1 MNIYSI
7 IKRVAVIATLFG
19 IISACTDESIIKQDD
34 YNAFATD
41 GSLAF
46 SISVPDYAL
55 PTRATGD
62 SEDIDTTI
70 TTLHLYLF
78 DERGGFI
85 GIVEADKADNAPAL
99 DPGEKDQI
107 INSGTNAT
115 GQYKAS
121 IPQNTDII
129 HFVANAPDDY
139 KPGKFDLNRYK
150 GLREEEVFL
159 PMTTTEHVYWGTS
172 TYSNLTTS
180 PNPVVLY
187 RNYAKVKYRLEPQT
201 TTTTNTDYI
210 RAINGWTLCNGSQN
224 SLIAPYDD
232 RVATQHFHF
241 NLTDNTSA
249 AATHRYV
256 SVPTSDQRVKLSAAV
271 SLSEEA
277 TSDADQQTVY
287 TDNQGKAL
295 PLFDHTTAA
304 YSSEKYFNS
313 TSDARV
319 FAIFHIT
326 TGNYDGSTTTYQHK
340 FYKILFLKEDTDG
353 GHSNLDIKRN
363 HIYTICFEGIN
374 PELGYNTFDEAV
386 NGNPAN
392 ISEISV
398 EESLPEVQSTQ
409 ATLRVVNG
417 TVRYIDDLTT
427 HTGYTATTDDAGTRY
442 SVNDLRIYY
451 SGADAA
457 AEGETSQALRVE
469 WVDGQYSWTG
479 SNTKDTYR
487 PEQSSL
493 VCKKTTDPS
502 GSYTH
507 TISFDADAFAY
518 GDNGEKHYKEGLIR
532 VTERLNGE
540 VLSRFVRVYIGNPIS
555 FRPLLIS
562 SDIPAMADERITVA
576 FSVPDSFYLPTSLY
590 PIEVRFGSDQVDV
603 EKNLYTES
611 MKVDLVSTAYEDNL
625 LQYTN
630 VVDDVTL
637 DQWGWY
643 ANGEADESWEDWGYK
658 YTYTIEEPADSGEH
672 RITLRTVYD
681 GGSDF
686 SVVMEGLSTVLFNG
700 TGSAS
705 EADIFNTRE
714 LRFKVQPETTNAEAR
729 RIMLDNG
736 LVDTRL
742 TTAYVNINKSDNAS
756 TVSIPYTLGYFNP
769 EDETDCMTPAT
780 LSTGVNLWVYYRPD
794 DLTPSGAWATLD
806 NGVPFVDAEGN
817 HFAKIN
823 NTTSATGTLTF
834 TLNSQKEVKN
844 SLVFIT
850 ARSGKDDETGKHP
863 YGSTYTGKALGEQS
877 HVYTGVNAE
886 DNAWRSAS
894 ALVSVLSDWKFN
906 PAPTEI
912 NDNSF
917 EYASEFERN
926 YGVGIYKTDYDFLV
940 RIDRPTG
947 TSGINLSIN
956 TGGNLQLIEQVGV
969 SKYTLDTRYYE
980 EVTETWNEVSTN
992 VRRSKADANGDI
1004 HLTLTGDQSPYC
1016 VLRFRPLHYDHSGTI
1031 TFEDIST
1038 TAIYNNGADNTLK
1051 ITHSPLTIID
1061 HKYMWR
1067 DDYMLIGDKSTTPD
1081 DIAETMVADAN
1092 FYENFRVDANTAG
1105 QEFVARLYFPNSV
1118 KERMSDKDENGQD
1131 LTFSFLFAG
1140 IGAEV
1145 IEPTGARDSY
1155 SNYYTVDEETGMV
1168 TVTKLISGTGT
1179 GTDPNKSYNGV
1190 NTNQAFVDIFLR
1202 TNEDVST
1209 ENFRITSGD
1218 DLLFYRYTLGEFST
1232 RNEYTN
1238 GGGKVK
1244 YEISNDN
1251 SAWMEIKGGTDYFNT
1266 SDTRLANI
1274 CNGEQ
1279 TYYLRVT
1286 LLEWDPKNSNDKD
1299 KRIDLTLK
1307 TSGFKV
1313 IEKPEGSVQTTLPDS
1328 EQKQYRLYTYRFNN
1342 APWSVNTSGEEY
1354 ITLKLQTERTGL
1366 AEYIKLETRTD
1377 ISDNNTN
1384 QGAILDRTTILMGT
1398 KTTTEGIINTWE
1410 LYLSGRNVNDNR
1422 NGDNNMIFDVNAP
1435 VNAQQESI
1443 TSDYYP
1449 IKIDSE
1455 TNVSFYAPD
1464 DGLDITIGVAKRS
1477 GDDYDNGDYA
1487 IYQVNADGQMTLF
1500 SNTDVSDDTKIT
1512 EHTYTLGA
1520 AGLYRL
1526 QALSKQFYL
1535 YYIRLEK
1542 NRKAGLLN
1550 AVPWKANRLSNTQ
1563 KANATWDGTFT
1574 ATDNAA
1580 EITLSAFAEKLTLT
1594 LSNIQEAPFNMRLTD
1609 GNFSFL
1615 TPNGL
1620 VTELNNLQSTDT
1632 LTIVPT
1638 NSGVLKHLDNIRL
1651 EGESNSYYYT
1661 QDITLKLR
1669 PYVKLTHNLGTFET
1683 ILIDNQKHA
1692 HLSVGDEVTFTFTYM
1707 DNSIE
1712 TESAQFRL
1720 CEYINNNV
1728 QNSSF
1733 TATTPEGWTKGDTY
1747 TLSNPKGGDAQTF
1760 RLTATKTVGTL
1771 FQVKG
1776 TSSCDVY
1783 AGDTLYGNFYST
1795 SGLENI
1801 YPKIHITGVSIA
1813 YDWGSHTDAEGQL
1826 PEDAVIASG
1835 ESYTLPAKNFT
1846 LYKSGNTLTGW
1857 SDGTN
1862 TYALGGTIT
1871 PTNNMTLTPVFT
1883 ENSVSLDN
1891 RTEAVTITWDF
1902 QRNNGAPTIN
1912 GWEGTDG
1919 HVWVAQAKVN
1929 GQTIDVK
1936 MDVNTT
1942 NGGKFANAS
1951 WDDWAQINGGTTLTI
1966 PSCKDATVKLES
1978 HSATTTTTIAGETI
1992 NQGTTTPTY
2001 TYTGTANNIDIV
2013 IGDGSYWRT
2022 VTVTLPVVANQ
2033 YTVTYYNEGYT
2044 TYGTTYTQFAQ
2055 QTYGDGGTIELP
2067 SEKPASSNRTFSH
2080 WVTVAANGVR
2090 TQLTGG
2096 ESVTG
2101 DMVVYPVWDV
2111 AIGTSDVTVLPGD
2124 VAQVSNCVTKGTSQ
2138 LIDCAYDD
2146 GYILFDAVP
2155 SETGWYTFTAN
2166 IATALSDRT
2175 VTLGYESGQ
2184 NSYVTQN
2191 IEVNC
2196 DGNWNIQTEK
2206 TYDWTFYLTAGNT
2219 YTFKMI
2225 CNKLSS
2231 ATDENGYTAN
2241 VNSIIVKKGATFTNV
2256 EASAVWAFNNIE
2268 NYATAYI
2275 TTPEGVFSSVSV
2287 NTGDLT
2293 ITGTG
2298 TGQAVDENGT
2308 QVTFV
2313 KLRPDGTTTAVEW
2326 SVKPTEGL
2334 TFTPTKVTGYIQRFG
2349 TDAENGVT
2357 VTARL
2362 ADGTSLGLG
2371 NFTAPRSNKA
2381 QVEDK
2386 YGSNSNYTNQ
2396 FIIELTAEQRET
2408 LTSADGFTL
2417 SATVGVSNSKE
2428 GGFSDV
2434 QIHGT
2439 VTGTIE

>member
-107 INSGTNAT
+107 INSGPNAT

-187 RNYAKVKYRLEPQT
+187 RNYAKVKYRLEQQT

-210 RAINGWTLCNGSQN
+210 HAINGWTLCNGSQN

-271 SLSEEA
+271 PLSETD

-326 TGNYDGSTTTYQHK
+326 TGNYDGSTTTFQHK
-340 FYKILFLKEDTDG
+340 FYKILFLKEDADG

-427 HTGYTATTDDAGTRY
+427 HTGYTVTTDDAGTRY

-451 SGADAA
+451 SGADAV
-457 AEGETSQALRVE
+457 AEGEISQALRVE

-502 GSYTH
+502 GTYTH

-532 VTERLNGE
+532 VIERLNGE

-643 ANGEADESWEDWGYK
+643 ANGEADDSWKDWGYK

-714 LRFKVQPETTNAEAR
+714 LRFNVLDETTLETAR

-736 LVDTRL
+736 LYDTRL

-794 DLTPSGAWATLD
+794 DLTPSGTWATLD

-823 NTTSATGTLTF
+823 NTKSATGTLTF
-834 TLNSQKEVKN
+834 TLNSQEEVKN

-850 ARSGKDDETGKHP
+850 ARSGKDDNTGKHP
-863 YGSTYTGKALGEQS
+863 YGSDYTGKALGEPS

-947 TSGINLSIN
+947 TSGIKLSIN

-969 SKYTLDTRYYE
+969 SKYTLETGYYE
-980 EVTETWNEVSTN
+980 LVTEKWNEISTT
-992 VRRSKADANGDI
+992 VHRSKADANGDI

-1118 KERMSDKDENGQD
+1118 KERMSDKDEKDQE

-1140 IGAEV
+1140 IGAKV
-1145 IEPTGARDSY
+1145 IEPTDAGY
-1155 SNYYTVDEETGMV
+1155 SNYYTVDEETGKV
-1168 TVTKLISGTGT
+1168 TVTKLISGT
-1179 GTDPNKSYNGV
+1179 SQNGV
-1190 NTNQAFVDIFLR
+1190 NTSQAFVDIFLR

-1232 RNEYTN
+1232 RTESAN
-1238 GGGKVK
+1238 GGGKVI

-1251 SAWMEIKGGTDYFNT
+1251 TNWMTIAGGTDYFNT
-1266 SDTRLANI
+1266 SNSILSSIYDD
-1274 CNGEQ
+1274 GQ
-1279 TYYLRVT
+1279 PFYLRVT
-1286 LLEWDPKNSNDKD
+1286 LKNYVNKTWNPTAAKD
-1299 KRIDLTLK
+1299 QRTDLTLK

-1313 IEKPEGSVQTTLPDS
+1313 IEEYPTGSTYTRTPDD
-1328 EQKQYRLYTYRFNN
+1328 KNTNGTVRHDQYRVYTYRLNN
-1342 APWSVNTSGEEY
+1342 AQWAGVSDATNGTGRSIVV
-1354 ITLKLQTERTGL
+1354 KLQTESTGL
-1366 AEYIKLETRTD
+1366 AEYLQLETRTD
-1377 ISDNNTN
+1377 MSDEKTDW
-1384 QGAILDRTTILMGT
+1384 GAILDRTTILMGT
-1398 KTTTEGIINTWE
+1398 QTTTANPEEWE
-1410 LYLSGRNVNDNR
+1410 LWFADGRDVNSNKA
-1422 NGDNNMIFDVNAP
+1422 GNNNLIFDVNAQ
-1435 VNAQQESI
+1435 VNEKQTT
-1443 TSDYYP
+1443 TSETYYP
-1449 IKIDSE
+1449 IKLNNELNI
-1455 TNVSFYAPD
+1455 SFYAPF
-1464 DGLDITIGVAKRS
+1464 DGLDITVGVSRREGNADR
-1477 GDDYDNGDYA
+1477 NYA
-1487 IYQVNADGQMTLF
+1487 IYQVTPTGETALH
-1500 SNTDVSDDTKIT
+1500 SNTTSGTT
-1512 EHTYTLGA
+1512 LAEHTYTLGK

-1526 QALSKQFYL
+1526 RGTGSGDFYL
-1535 YYIRLEK
+1535 YYIKLKKEK
-1542 NRKAGLLN
+1542 TEGFLGSMT
-1550 AVPWKANRLSNTQ
+1550 WKAQTLGNHTLSY
-1563 KANATWDGTFT
+1563 ATWSG
-1574 ATDNAA
+1574 
-1580 EITLSAFAEKLTLT
+1580 EITDASGDNNQSTLSLSAFAEKVTFTLDGIAEGNTVT
-1594 LSNIQEAPFNMRLTD
+1594 LRLLDED
-1609 GNFSFL
+1609 GDGDEFLFL
-1615 TPNGL
+1615 TPEGAGKVTDIQVKKGDTITVVPANGGQL
-1620 VTELNNLQSTDT
+1620 MH
-1632 LTIVPT
+1632 
-1638 NSGVLKHLDNIRL
+1638 NSIIKLD
-1651 EGESNSYYYT
+1651 GEDAGQYYR
-1661 QDITLKLR
+1661 QDITLEQR
-1669 PYVKLTHNLGTFET
+1669 PYVKLTHNFVTEGQWTPKTINVGET
-1683 ILIDNQKHA
+1683 
-1692 HLSVGDEVTFTFTYM
+1692 VTITMTY
-1707 DNSIE
+1707 DD
-1712 TESAQFRL
+1712 
-1720 CEYINNNV
+1720 NNV
-1728 QNSSF
+1728 QTDQVQFYLGTGYDFHNWPKHYDLISPTNLTTSAYTLN
-1733 TATTPEGWTKGDTY
+1733 TATG
-1747 TLSNPKGGDAQTF
+1747 NAAQTF
-1760 RLTATKTVGTL
+1760 EWKATTAGDRALFLAWGTVDY
-1771 FQVKG
+1771 
-1776 TSSCDVY
+1776 DVY
-1783 AGDTLYGNFYST
+1783 NTHYSIFQPTRDAEGNPIDGTTST
-1795 SGLENI
+1795 V
-1801 YPKIHITGVSIA
+1801 YPEINITGVSIT
-1813 YDWGSHTDAEGQL
+1813 YDWGIHTDAEGIL
-1826 PEDAVIASG
+1826 PENAVISSG
-1835 ESYTLPAKNFT
+1835 ESYTLPSKNCT
-1846 LYKSGNTLTGW
+1846 LYKERHTLTGW
-1857 SDGTN
+1857 SDGT
-1862 TYALGGTIT
+1862 TTHAFGETFT
-1871 PTNNMTLTPVFT
+1871 PAGNVTLTPVFA
-1883 ENSVSLDN
+1883 ENSVSLDD
-1891 RTEAVTITWDF
+1891 REAAVDIEWILSYAMCELNIGEGKTGIYVT
-1902 QRNNGAPTIN
+1902 
-1912 GWEGTDG
+1912 
-1919 HVWVAQAKVN
+1919 QAVVN
-1929 GQTIDVK
+1929 GEPIDVK
-1936 MDVNTT
+1936 MNIDNTVVGSNEEQGKLYNVGRSDSWAQVNVNT
-1942 NGGKFANAS
+1942 K
-1951 WDDWAQINGGTTLTI
+1951 ITI
-1966 PSCKDATVKLES
+1966 PSCLGAIVGLNAYSKIEK
-1978 HSATTTTTIAGETI
+1978 TTINGEINYTADNTI
-1992 NQGTTTPTY
+1992 SSTVSDNDPTT
-2001 TYTGTANNIDIV
+2001 DII
-2013 IGDGSYWRT
+2013 IGDGSYYSY
-2022 VTVTLPVVANQ
+2022 VKVTLPVVENQ

-2044 TYGTTYTQFAQ
+2044 TSDATYTQFEQ
-2055 QTYGDGGTIELP
+2055 QMYGNGDVIVLP
-2067 SEKPASSNRTFSH
+2067 GSYPSGATH
-2080 WVTVAANGVR
+2080 WATCSKTTSYGYSVEQK
-2090 TQLTGG
+2090 TQIKGG
-2096 ESVTG
+2096 ESVNA
-2101 DMVVYPVWDV
+2101 DMHIYPVWP
-2111 AIGTSDVTVLPGD
+2111 VTVSTTS
-2124 VAQVSNCVTKGTSQ
+2124 ATVSAEHVYHAEGCYTRKEKKQ
-2138 LIDCAYDD
+2138 LIESSSEGD
-2146 GYILFDAVP
+2146 YILFDIVP
-2155 SETGWYTFTAN
+2155 DENGPYMFTAPIGTKN
-2166 IATALSDRT
+2166 ENMK
-2175 VTLGYESGQ
+2175 VTLGY
-2184 NSYVTQN
+2184 
-2191 IEVNC
+2191 VNANGEYQASEQLSITNN
-2196 DGNWNIQTEK
+2196 GNWNSGNNYSWI
-2206 TYDWTFYLTAGNT
+2206 FNLTAGTT
-2219 YTFKMI
+2219 YTFKMTCDTGSNTCVNVFDMTVEKI
-2225 CNKLSS
+2225 TTDVYEWYVNETPAVVTLKNGETTTEVFTTTGADGNMQANAS
-2231 ATDENGYTAN
+2231 ATDPVVTLANGNN
-2241 VNSIIVKKGATFTNV
+2241 VTLTRIMKIG
-2256 EASAVWAFNNIE
+2256 
-2268 NYATAYI
+2268 
-2275 TTPEGVFSSVSV
+2275 SSQSV
-2287 NTGDLT
+2287 TLQLPYKMKLT
-2293 ITGTG
+2293 ILWETRGITYN
-2298 TGQAVDENGT
+2298 D
-2308 QVTFV
+2308 
-2313 KLRPDGTTTAVEW
+2313 DGTIKSYAPTTYCINI
-2326 SVKPTEGL
+2326 
-2334 TFTPTKVTGYIQRFG
+2334 TGNETIEVAG
-2349 TDAENGVT
+2349 NG
-2357 VTARL
+2357 
-2362 ADGTSLGLG
+2362 
-2371 NFTAPRSNKA
+2371 
-2381 QVEDK
+2381 DK
-2386 YGSNSNYTNQ
+2386 YSQTEKTTYQN
-2396 FIIELTAEQRET
+2396 ELTLDRGTWKIER
-2408 LTSADGFTL
+2408 
-2417 SATVGVSNSKE
+2417 N
-2428 GGFSDV
+2428 GGQPFLYYLK
-2434 QIHGT
+2434 
-2439 VTGTIE
+2439 IEPQ

>member
-187 RNYAKVKYRLEPQT
+187 RNYAKVKYRLEQQT

-210 RAINGWTLCNGSQN
+210 HAINGWTLCNGSQN

-271 SLSEEA
+271 PLSETD

-326 TGNYDGSTTTYQHK
+326 TGNYDGSTTTFQHK
-340 FYKILFLKEDTDG
+340 FYKILFLKEDADG

-427 HTGYTATTDDAGTRY
+427 HTGYTVTTDDAGTRY

-451 SGADAA
+451 SGADAV
-457 AEGETSQALRVE
+457 AEGEISQALRVE

-502 GSYTH
+502 GTYTH

-532 VTERLNGE
+532 VIERLNGE

-630 VVDDVTL
+630 VVDGVTL

-643 ANGEADESWEDWGYK
+643 ANGEADDSWKDWGYK

-714 LRFKVQPETTNAEAR
+714 LRFNVLNETTLTTAR

-736 LVDTRL
+736 LYDTRL

-794 DLTPSGAWATLD
+794 DLTPSGTWATLD

-834 TLNSQKEVKN
+834 TLNSQEEVKN

-850 ARSGKDDETGKHP
+850 ARSGKDDNTGKHP
-863 YGSTYTGKALGEQS
+863 YGSDYTGKALGEPS

-947 TSGINLSIN
+947 TSGIKLSIN

-969 SKYTLDTRYYE
+969 SKYTLETGYYE
-980 EVTETWNEVSTN
+980 LVTETWNEVSTP
-992 VRRSKADANGDI
+992 VHRSKADANGDI

-1067 DDYMLIGDKSTTPD
+1067 DDYMLIGDKSTPPD

-1118 KERMSDKDENGQD
+1118 KERMSDKDEKDQE

-1140 IGAEV
+1140 IGAKV
-1145 IEPTGARDSY
+1145 IEPTDARDSY
-1155 SNYYTVDEETGMV
+1155 SNHYTVDEETGMV
-1168 TVTKLISGTGT
+1168 TVTKLISGNGT
-1179 GTDPNKSYNGV
+1179 GTDPNISYNGV
-1190 NTNQAFVDIFLR
+1190 NTSQAFVDIFLR

-1232 RNEYTN
+1232 RTESAN
-1238 GGGKVK
+1238 GGGKVI

-1251 SAWMEIKGGTDYFNT
+1251 TNWMTIAGGTDYFNT
-1266 SDTRLANI
+1266 SNSILSSIYDD
-1274 CNGEQ
+1274 GQ
-1279 TYYLRVT
+1279 PFYLRVT
-1286 LLEWDPKNSNDKD
+1286 LKNYVNKTWNPTAAKD
-1299 KRIDLTLK
+1299 QRTDLTLK

-1313 IEKPEGSVQTTLPDS
+1313 IEEYPTGSTYTRTPDD
-1328 EQKQYRLYTYRFNN
+1328 KNTNGTVRHDQYRVYTYRLNN
-1342 APWSVNTSGEEY
+1342 AQWAGVSDATNGTGRSIVV
-1354 ITLKLQTERTGL
+1354 KLQTESTGL
-1366 AEYIKLETRTD
+1366 AEYLQLETRTD
-1377 ISDNNTN
+1377 MSDEKTDW
-1384 QGAILDRTTILMGT
+1384 GAILDRTTILMGT
-1398 KTTTEGIINTWE
+1398 QTTTANPEEWE
-1410 LYLSGRNVNDNR
+1410 LWFANGRNVNSNKA
-1422 NGDNNMIFDVNAP
+1422 GNNNLIFDVNAQ
-1435 VNAQQESI
+1435 VNEKQTT
-1443 TSDYYP
+1443 TSEDYYP
-1449 IKIDSE
+1449 IKLNNELNI
-1455 TNVSFYAPD
+1455 SFYAPF
-1464 DGLDITIGVAKRS
+1464 DGLDITVGVSQREGYADR
-1477 GDDYDNGDYA
+1477 NYA
-1487 IYQVNADGQMTLF
+1487 IYQVTPTGETALHSNITSGTTLA
-1500 SNTDVSDDTKIT
+1500 
-1512 EHTYTLGA
+1512 EHTYTLGK

-1526 QALSKQFYL
+1526 RGTGSGDFYL
-1535 YYIRLEK
+1535 YYIKLKKVKQPGQLGTTSWTAKRLD
-1542 NRKAGLLN
+1542 N
-1550 AVPWKANRLSNTQ
+1550 ST
-1563 KANATWDGTFT
+1563 KANATWSGSFND
-1574 ATDNAA
+1574 DA
-1580 EITLSAFAEKLTLT
+1580 ENITLSAFAEKLTLT
-1594 LSNIQEAPFNMRLTD
+1594 FANIQEEPFTMRLLGD
-1609 GNFSFL
+1609 DFRFL
-1615 TPNGL
+1615 TPEGN
-1620 VTELNNLQSTDT
+1620 VTELKGLTKSDI

-1638 NSGVLKHLDNIRL
+1638 NGGVLKHGDVIQLD
-1651 EGESNSYYYT
+1651 GESSSYFYT
-1661 QDITLKLR
+1661 RNIGLKLR
-1669 PYVKLTHNLGTFET
+1669 PYVTLTSNLNFETFESIDIT
-1683 ILIDNQKHA
+1683 ESSGKILKYAKLH
-1692 HLSVGDEVTFTFTYM
+1692 VGDELTFTFTYM

-1712 TESAQFRL
+1712 TDNVQFGL
-1720 CEYINNNV
+1720 GEFGENNNL
-1728 QNSSF
+1728 
-1733 TATTPEGWTKGDTY
+1733 TATAPTGWTKGNLY
-1747 TLSNPKGGDAQTF
+1747 TLNNPKAGDGQTF
-1760 RLTATKTVGTL
+1760 ILKATTATTGTL
-1771 FQVKG
+1771 AVACG
-1776 TSSCDVY
+1776 TADYDVY
-1783 AGDTLYGNFYST
+1783 AGDTLTGSFFNTKAF
-1795 SGLENI
+1795 ENI
-1801 YPKIHITGVSIA
+1801 YPKIYISGASITYSMGGVTGVEGELPADVFIKES
-1813 YDWGSHTDAEGQL
+1813 DMTDGSY
-1826 PEDAVIASG
+1826 
-1835 ESYTLPAKNFT
+1835 SYTLPKNYT
-1846 LYKSGNTLTGW
+1846 LYKEGWTLTGW

-1862 TYALGGTIT
+1862 TYNPGATLSVSS
-1871 PTNNMTLTPVFT
+1871 NVTLTPVFT
-1883 ENSVSLDN
+1883 ENTVSLND
-1891 RTEAVTITWDF
+1891 RTEKVTITWDF
-1902 QRNNGAPTIN
+1902 QRNNGAPIVE
-1912 GWEGTDG
+1912 WQYTDG
-1919 HVWVAQAKVN
+1919 HVWVAQATVTN
-1929 GQTIDVK
+1929 GSTTERIDVK

-1942 NGGKFANAS
+1942 GGKFNNSANK
-1951 WDDWAQINGGTTLTI
+1951 DCTQINGGTIFTI
-1966 PSCKDATVKLES
+1966 PSCSGASVEMEC
-1978 HSATTTTTIAGETI
+1978 HSLYTISTTTIDGSTDYDSGS
-1992 NQGTTTPTY
+1992 GTTKITETV
-2001 TYTGTANNIDIV
+2001 TNTADNIEIV
-2013 IGDGSYWRT
+2013 IGDGSFYKYL
-2022 VTVTLPVVANQ
+2022 TVTLPVVANQ

-2044 TYGTTYTQFAQ
+2044 TSDATYTQFEQ
-2055 QTYGDGGTIELP
+2055 QMYGNGDVIVLP
-2067 SEKPASSNRTFSH
+2067 GSYPSGATH
-2080 WVTVAANGVR
+2080 WATCSKTTSYGYSVEQK
-2090 TQLTGG
+2090 TQIKGG
-2096 ESVTG
+2096 ESVNA
-2101 DMVVYPVWDV
+2101 DMHIYPVWP
-2111 AIGTSDVTVLPGD
+2111 VTVSTTS
-2124 VAQVSNCVTKGTSQ
+2124 ATVSAEHVYHAEGCYTRKEKKQ
-2138 LIDCAYDD
+2138 LIESSSEGD
-2146 GYILFDAVP
+2146 YILFDIVP
-2155 SETGWYTFTAN
+2155 NESGTYMFTAPIGTTN
-2166 IATALSDRT
+2166 ADMK
-2175 VTLGYESGQ
+2175 VTLGY
-2184 NSYVTQN
+2184 
-2191 IEVNC
+2191 VNANGEYQASEQLSITNN
-2196 DGNWNIQTEK
+2196 GNWNSGNNYSWI
-2206 TYDWTFYLTAGNT
+2206 FNLTAGTT
-2219 YTFKMI
+2219 YIFKMTCDTGSNTCVNVFDMTVEKI
-2225 CNKLSS
+2225 TTDVYELYDADGQGDELMTVFKNGVS
-2231 ATDENGYTAN
+2231 TDET
-2241 VNSIIVKKGATFTNV
+2241 VIVTTGFSSGAIAGSSHRT
-2256 EASAVWAFNNIE
+2256 
-2268 NYATAYI
+2268 
-2275 TTPEGVFSSVSV
+2275 GSVSV
-2287 NTGDLT
+2287 NLFDSNTGMFSAEQTELVNGSKLGGSQYVTLDIKYPSKMMIVWGQKSVNCSIKINDEVLSPST
-2293 ITGTG
+2293 VANEVYISTVDNLQPGTYVIQRSG
-2298 TGQAVDENGT
+2298 GEGRLWY
-2308 QVTFV
+2308 
-2313 KLRPDGTTTAVEW
+2313 LRL
-2326 SVKPTEGL
+2326 SPTE
-2334 TFTPTKVTGYIQRFG
+2334 
-2349 TDAENGVT
+2349 
-2357 VTARL
+2357 
-2362 ADGTSLGLG
+2362 
-2371 NFTAPRSNKA
+2371 
-2381 QVEDK
+2381 
-2386 YGSNSNYTNQ
+2386 
-2396 FIIELTAEQRET
+2396 
-2408 LTSADGFTL
+2408 
-2417 SATVGVSNSKE
+2417 
-2428 GGFSDV
+2428 
-2434 QIHGT
+2434 
-2439 VTGTIE
+2439 